1 MAKVIF
7 TPWKRHSDLLAVR
20 KQFYPPPE
28 YDGPDLRSQACET
41 VSAWKLRGNLPHP
54 VEATAL
60 LTDAILHDDASKNSL
75 FAIRATY
82 AAAFCRFVTGLV
94 DSKLGARRS
103 MFSRALELGL
113 PASFVELRHEAT
125 HRELPSLTV
134 LRGATG
140 RSLEWLWGFYWGGL
154 SSGPLSGAGVGVGS
168 AVDGLL
174 RGLLEQAGALLGS
187 GNAAGNDGGVGDGG
201 ADGPPRKKR
210 RVQRELAGVAARAV
224 GIMKERGEG
233 EAGEQGT
240 ASKPG
245 WVLARIMLRD
255 GFLVPL
261 ERRLNDTQSLTT
273 SISRWDPFLQMV
285 AEGDSSFLV
294 TLAEAM
300 VDELAF
306 PASNLKSDPKSDP
319 TLEGIYIWLDHIL
332 HSLQW
337 ELHRRLI
344 SLSYIQAVC
353 ESSSSGNHWMAMLK
367 ERIAQVENGKKK
379 GKGNGKEESNADYF
393 PVAASAGHASTAA
406 GSAGLLDINQEDTE
420 TLRRFGWEPAE
431 TSGWDS
437 RALGVVG

>member
-28 YDGPDLRSQACET
+28 YDGPDLRSQAC
-41 VSAWKLRGNLPHP
+41 
-54 VEATAL
+54 AT
-60 LTDAILHDDASKNSL
+60 NSL

-140 RSLEWLWGFYWGGL
+140 RSLEWLWGFYWGSL
-154 SSGPLSGAGVGVGS
+154 SSGPLSGAGVGAGS

-174 RGLLEQAGALLGS
+174 RGLLQQAGALLGS
-187 GNAAGNDGGVGDGG
+187 GNAINDGESGDGG
-201 ADGPPRKKR
+201 ADGPPKKKR

-224 GIMKERGEG
+224 GILKEHREG

-245 WVLARIMLRD
+245 WVLARTMLRD
-255 GFLVPL
+255 GFLVPS
-261 ERRLNDTQSLTT
+261 ERRPNDTQSLTT
-273 SISRWDPFLQMV
+273 SISKWDPFLQMV

-306 PASNLKSDPKSDP
+306 PASSSKSDPKSDP
-319 TLEGIYIWLDHIL
+319 TLEGIYTWLDHIL
-332 HSLQW
+332 HSPQW

-344 SLSYIQAVC
+344 SLSYIRAVC
-353 ESSSSGNHWMAMLK
+353 ESSLSGNYWMATLK
-367 ERIAQVENGKKK
+367 ERIVQVENGKKK
-379 GKGNGKEESNADYF
+379 GKGKGKGESSADGL
-393 PVAASAGHASTAA
+393 PVVAPAGHASTA
-406 GSAGLLDINQEDTE
+406 GDSAGLLNINQEDIE

>member
-7 TPWKRHSDLLAVR
+7 TPWKTHSDLLAVR
-20 KQFYPPPE
+20 NQFYPPPE
-28 YDGPDLRSQACET
+28 YDGPDLRSQACAT
-41 VSAWKLRGNLPHP
+41 VSAWKLRGSLPHP

-154 SSGPLSGAGVGVGS
+154 SYGPLTGPGVGVDS
-168 AVDGLL
+168 AIDGLV
-174 RGLLEQAGALLGS
+174 REILEQAGALLGN
-187 GNAAGNDGGVGDGG
+187 GNGGGNGDGA

-210 RVQRELAGVAARAV
+210 RVQRELAGVVAKAV
-224 GIMKERGEG
+224 GILKEHREG
-233 EAGEQGT
+233 E

-245 WVLARIMLRD
+245 RLLARIMLRD
-255 GFLVPL
+255 GFLVPSG
-261 ERRLNDTQSLTT
+261 RRFNDMQPLTT
-273 SISRWDPFLQMV
+273 SIKKWDPFLQMV

-294 TLAEAM
+294 TLTETMA
-300 VDELAF
+300 DELAF
-306 PASNLKSDPKSDP
+306 SGSSSDPDSKSDP
-319 TLEGIYIWLDHIL
+319 TLEGIYTWLDHVL
-332 HSLQW
+332 HSPQW
-337 ELHRRLI
+337 ELQRRLI
-344 SLSYIQAVC
+344 SLAYIRAVC
-353 ESSSSGNHWMAMLK
+353 ESCSSGNYWVAMLK
-367 ERIAQVENGKKK
+367 ERMMKVEDGKKK
-379 GKGNGKEESNADYF
+379 GKGKTKAKGDADGL
-393 PVAASAGHASTAA
+393 PAVALTGRASTA
-406 GSAGLLDINQEDTE
+406 GESGGLPDVNQEDLK
-420 TLRRFGWEPAE
+420 TLSRFGWELAE

-437 RALGVVG
+437 RALGVAG

>member
-28 YDGPDLRSQACET
+28 YDGPDLRSQACAT

-75 FAIRATY
+75 Y
-82 AAAFCRFVTGLV
+82 C
-94 DSKLGARRS
+94 DSGDVRS
-103 MFSRALELGL
+103 G
-113 PASFVELRHEAT
+113 
-125 HRELPSLTV
+125 V
-134 LRGATG
+134 L
-140 RSLEWLWGFYWGGL
+140 S
-154 SSGPLSGAGVGVGS
+154 
-168 AVDGLL
+168 
-174 RGLLEQAGALLGS
+174 QAGAFLGS
-187 GNAAGNDGGVGDGG
+187 GNAINDGRSGDGG
-201 ADGPPRKKR
+201 ADGPPKKKR
-210 RVQRELAGVAARAV
+210 KVQRELAGVAARAV
-224 GIMKERGEG
+224 GILKEHRGG

-245 WVLARIMLRD
+245 WVLARIMLRE

-261 ERRLNDTQSLTT
+261 EQRLNDTQSLTT
-273 SISRWDPFLQMV
+273 SISKWDPFLQMV

-306 PASNLKSDPKSDP
+306 PASSLKSDPKSDP
-319 TLEGIYIWLDHIL
+319 TLKGIYTWLDHIL
-332 HSLQW
+332 HSPQW
-337 ELHRRLI
+337 ESHRRLI
-344 SLSYIQAVC
+344 SLSYIRAIC
-353 ESSSSGNHWMAMLK
+353 ENSSSRNHWMTTLK
-367 ERIAQVENGKKK
+367 ERIVQVENGKKK
-379 GKGNGKEESNADYF
+379 GKGKGKRESNAGDL
-393 PVAASAGHASTAA
+393 PVVAPAGEASTA
-406 GSAGLLDINQEDTE
+406 GDSSGLLNINQEDIE